1 MELKYDP
8 RETISQLYNTLEEVI
23 NERNAAEW
31 ECGRLKEELKEQ
43 SEKYRFYWSSSQTTI
58 TELRKELFDMRRE
71 LDLAELRLKVMQLE
85 ERNAMLRESLD
96 EVR

>member
-8 RETISQLYNTLEEVI
+8 RETISQLYNTLEKVI

-43 SEKYRFYWSSSQTTI
+43 SEKYRLYWSSSQTTI

-96 EVR
+96 EAR